1 VLQTERD
8 LVSIFLDACLF
19 EWQTGHHEL
28 ATGLLQAQA
37 EYSVFAPRIQA
48 SEASKQTL
56 FQQFWASGA
65 PRVGERGALGWGTWL
80 AKEEERLQSWRR
92 GVANEEEETEE
103 ERGGWTGWR
112 DLKEMGGRRVESD
125 SGKNEGD
132 SDGGEDEQGS
142 EDGQAEEESDE
153 VLLKRLGINLDAA
166 DAVETASA
174 DTWRKWAL
182 EEEARDEH
190 QWLPL
195 RPNKERG
202 LEGVSGDEDWEAD
215 DELQRTVLFEDVQP
229 FLFSLETETA
239 EAELLAGF
247 GGFCEAPMAPWSSSN
262 DAQFTEAQEFIT
274 GTLRNQLCCAT
285 ADERNA
291 DVTFLSAAK
300 DVPGAMESN
309 IPVAKGGEVLANMVG
324 GPSWMELDTPER
336 RNFVFHLLLQSSGA
350 FPAFQPLTDALL
362 RVTSSGDVSKK
373 EARSLAKSL
382 LKSRREDLALWG
394 AYAELEASAG
404 NFAAARKVLGTALGS
419 VSALPTSAR
428 EKAPELFLKFAE
440 MELRIGE
447 ERDGQGGAQA
457 PSDSQGKQAALH
469 ILTCFGEGEA
479 FTPAGADTVP
489 PSRILKVSCFAI
501 GFLLQGFILGL
512 KPSRCK
518 YASVEPTWIIWA
530 QNVLNSA
537 VLRYRF
543 LFKV

>member
-37 EYSVFAPRIQA
+37 EYAVFAPRIQA

-80 AKEEERLQSWRR
+80 AREEERLQSWRG
-92 GVANEEEETEE
+92 GVADEEEEKEE

-112 DLKEMGGRRVESD
+112 DLKEMGGRRGESD
-125 SGKNEGD
+125 SGKSEGN
-132 SDGGEDEQGS
+132 SDGGEGEQGS
-142 EDGQAEEESDE
+142 EGGEAEEESDE

-174 DTWRKWAL
+174 DTWRKWAF

-195 RPNKERG
+195 RPKKERG
-202 LEGVSGDEDWEAD
+202 LEEVSGDEDLEAD

-229 FLFSLETETA
+229 FLFSLETEPA

-247 GGFCEAPMAPWSSSN
+247 EGGFCEAPMPPCSSSN
-262 DAQFTEAQEFIT
+262 DAQLTEAQEIIT
-274 GTLRNQLCCAT
+274 GTLRNQLCSAT

-291 DVTFLSAAK
+291 DVPFSSAAK
-300 DVPGAMESN
+300 DVPGAME
-309 IPVAKGGEVLANMVG
+309 IEVPVAKGGEILANMVG
-324 GPSWMELDTPER
+324 GPSWTELDPPER
-336 RNFVFHLLLQSSGA
+336 RNFVSNLLLQASGA
-350 FPAFQPLTDALL
+350 YPAFQPLTGALL

-373 EARSLAKSL
+373 EARSLAKTL

-428 EKAPELFLKFAE
+428 EKAPELFLEFAE

-447 ERDGQGGAQA
+447 ERDGRDGGEAS
-457 PSDSQGKQAALH
+457 SDGQGKQAALR

-479 FTPAGADTVP
+479 FIPAGADTVP
-489 PSRILKVSCFAI
+489 PSRVLKVSRFAA
-501 GFLLQGFILGL
+501 GFQGSKARLQGLVLRL
-512 KPSRCK
+512 KPSRF
-518 YASVEPTWIIWA
+518 I
-530 QNVLNSA
+530 NVHLC
-537 VLRYRF
+537 F
-543 LFKV
+543 